1 MHFFLIGLG
10 VLLALLVAAR
20 LFANADAKA
29 LARAIRKLGG
39 YGLIAIAAVF
49 AATGR
54 FALAIPAGIMGFF
67 LLRRASPIGMGFPGG
82 LGGGQK
88 TAGQQSRVRTDYLE
102 MMLDHD
108 TGTMDGVVLKGPY
121 QGKVLSEI
129 GLEGLIALWRECNRE
144 DQQSAQ
150 LLMAYLD
157 RMEPDWR
164 DRAGARAEAAND
176 HGGAGGPIT
185 HEEAYDI
192 LGLEPGASAT
202 DIRKAHRT
210 LMKKLHPDQGG
221 STYLA
226 AKINE
231 AKDLLLG
238 E

>member
-10 VLLALLVAAR
+10 VLIALLLAAR
-20 LFANADAKA
+20 MFAKADAKT
-29 LARAIRKLGG
+29 LARTIRKIGG
-39 YGLIAIAAVF
+39 YGLIAIALLFAV
-49 AATGR
+49 TGR
-54 FALAIPAGIMGFF
+54 FALAIPAAIMGA
-67 LLRRASPIGMGFPGG
+67 LLLGRSSRIGMGFPGG
-82 LGGGQK
+82 LGGAQK

-108 TGTMDGVVLKGPY
+108 TGSMDGVVLKGPY
-121 QGKVLSEI
+121 QGKILSEV
-129 GLEGLIALWRECNRE
+129 GLEGLIALWRECSRE
-144 DQQSAQ
+144 DPQSAQ

-164 DRAGARAEAAND
+164 DRAGARAETAGD
-176 HGGAGGPIT
+176 HGAAGGPMT
-185 HEEAYDI
+185 LDEAYDI
-192 LGLEPGASAT
+192 LGLEPGASAN